1 MEVLPLQEKKLQRS
15 MTCVPLILSLK
26 QIKIPK
32 DYTKEEIEFFFGPI
46 ENKNRYHYTE
56 CLDPELN
63 AMIKK
68 L

>member
-32 DYTKEEIEFFFGPI
+32 DCTKEDIEFFFGPI
-46 ENKNRYHYTE
+46 ENKNRYHYTK
-56 CLDPELN
+56 CLDLELN